1 MFHFFSDVLEKFP
14 CCLVTV
20 ANGPLSLELSMY
32 PNNPPECYSYLPF
45 TTVKY
50 ILFLED
56 KITRVFV
63 LNTF

>member
-20 ANGPLSLELSMY
+20 ANGPLSLELLMY
-32 PNNPPECYSYLPF
+32 ANNPPECYSYLPF